1 MNNNVNSITEIKQ
14 MQPTYGNG
22 KICYVE
28 IPATDIKVS
37 SSFFRDVFD
46 WSIRDNEDGSVSFD
60 DAVGQVSGM
69 WVMGRKPLRD
79 DTLMVHIMVYDF
91 NKSIQK
97 IEEHGGKIKEIVPTG
112 DTEKLAHFYDP
123 AGNVFGI
130 YHHEE

>member
-97 IEEHGGKIKEIVPTG
+97 NE
-112 DTEKLAHFYDP
+112 
-123 AGNVFGI
+123 
-130 YHHEE
+130 